1 VTTKSDVEHFRFQ
14 KDLIKLLSI
23 MVPIGKSLNPF
34 YLAQFN
40 QDYSWTCDAW
50 QNIGRCT
57 AVNQLNENIE
67 MIQPKRQ
74 KTMFGK
80 IHDACGIL
88 AKVQDLQDRYNS
100 MAIFIISH
108 YFGTSG
114 MADDHSD
121 IAFCSEVFPTRLA
134 ILTGNADEVE
144 LSTVANSVRKVED
157 DEYHATALTRL
168 TECMRDSC
176 CVEFNSLPPNTCIS
190 SKSNIKNT
198 ETYSRNQ

>member
-1 VTTKSDVEHFRFQ
+1 
-14 KDLIKLLSI
+14 
-23 MVPIGKSLNPF
+23 
-34 YLAQFN
+34 
-40 QDYSWTCDAW
+40 
-50 QNIGRCT
+50 
-57 AVNQLNENIE
+57 

-121 IAFCSEVFPTRLA
+121 I
-134 ILTGNADEVE
+134 G
-144 LSTVANSVRKVED
+144 K
-157 DEYHATALTRL
+157 Y
-168 TECMRDSC
+168 
-176 CVEFNSLPPNTCIS
+176 
-190 SKSNIKNT
+190 KSRFFFFNT
-198 ETYSRNQ
+198 ENLTAACLCLSE

>member
-1 VTTKSDVEHFRFQ
+1 
-14 KDLIKLLSI
+14 
-23 MVPIGKSLNPF
+23 
-34 YLAQFN
+34 
-40 QDYSWTCDAW
+40 
-50 QNIGRCT
+50 
-57 AVNQLNENIE
+57 

-121 IAFCSEVFPTRLA
+121 IGKYKSRFFSSIQKTSLQPV
-134 ILTGNADEVE
+134 
-144 LSTVANSVRKVED
+144 
-157 DEYHATALTRL
+157 
-168 TECMRDSC
+168 
-176 CVEFNSLPPNTCIS
+176 CVYR
-190 SKSNIKNT
+190 SKKKQPVSDRESP
-198 ETYSRNQ
+198 ETT

>member
-1 VTTKSDVEHFRFQ
+1 
-14 KDLIKLLSI
+14 
-23 MVPIGKSLNPF
+23 
-34 YLAQFN
+34 
-40 QDYSWTCDAW
+40 
-50 QNIGRCT
+50 
-57 AVNQLNENIE
+57 

-121 IAFCSEVFPTRLA
+121 IGKHCCKVLSRKNPSSEYGLNFPP
-134 ILTGNADEVE
+134 
-144 LSTVANSVRKVED
+144 RKRI
-157 DEYHATALTRL
+157 Y
-168 TECMRDSC
+168 C
-176 CVEFNSLPPNTCIS
+176 
-190 SKSNIKNT
+190 KN
-198 ETYSRNQ
+198 

>member
-1 VTTKSDVEHFRFQ
+1 
-14 KDLIKLLSI
+14 
-23 MVPIGKSLNPF
+23 M
-34 YLAQFN
+34 
-40 QDYSWTCDAW
+40 
-50 QNIGRCT
+50 
-57 AVNQLNENIE
+57 NENIE

-121 IAFCSEVFPTRLA
+121 IGKQVPKYLGT
-134 ILTGNADEVE
+134 
-144 LSTVANSVRKVED
+144 
-157 DEYHATALTRL
+157 
-168 TECMRDSC
+168 
-176 CVEFNSLPPNTCIS
+176 SLKIPGCFFF
-190 SKSNIKNT
+190 NT
-198 ETYSRNQ
+198 ENPHCSSLFIGEHTTASIRSWIIWN